1 MFLYWSLF
9 IIPAIISLST
19 RKFQSSYYS
28 RIILTTYALVVIV
41 FLGLRFEV
49 GPDWFLYKKN
59 MSIYAALDWKLLF
72 FYSDPAYAIVNKI
85 ATTLEF
91 GVWFPNLVCCV
102 VAVFGIVAFSFKL
115 PNPWLAIAV
124 AVPYVIIVLI
134 VNYTRQ
140 AAAFGFEL
148 LALVAL
154 YRGDLKKFY
163 IWVFMAV
170 AFHKTALFILI
181 FGLFYPSQRPALKYI
196 ILLIVSFMLFYLFLA
211 KDSLALVANYFG
223 TEMQSGGAFIRVLM
237 NAIAGACFIIFY
249 KYFDLSVQLKRFW
262 LGISLLSLLFIV
274 LLELSP
280 SSTAVDR
287 LALYLMPIQIFVYS
301 HIPEIIFGRGQKL
314 LSRFIIVCLYAVVLF
329 TWFQFGNFSWAW
341 VPYKFYPLEY
351 VT

>member
-9 IIPAIISLST
+9 IIPAVLSLSPSQ
-19 RKFQSSYYS
+19 FQFSFYS
-28 RIILTTYALVVIV
+28 RTILTTYALLVIV

-59 MSIYAALDWKLLF
+59 MAVYSSLDWKLLF
-72 FYSDPAYAIVNKI
+72 FYSDPAYAIVNKT
-85 ATTLEF
+85 ATSLGY
-91 GVWFPNLVCCV
+91 GVWFPNVVCC
-102 VAVFGIVAFSFKL
+102 AIAIIGIVAFSLKL
-115 PNPWLAIAV
+115 PNPWMAIAV

-154 YRGDLKKFY
+154 YRGNLKKFY
-163 IWVFMAV
+163 TLVFMAA

-196 ILLIVSFMLFYLFLA
+196 VLFIVSLLLFYLFLA
-211 KDSLALVANYFG
+211 QHSTALIANYFG
-223 TEMQSGGAFIRVLM
+223 SEMQSGGAFIRVLM
-237 NAIAGACFIIFY
+237 NAMAGTCFLIFY
-249 KYFDLSVQLKRFW
+249 KYFNLSSQLKRFW
-262 LGISLLSLLFIV
+262 LGVSLLSLLFIA
-274 LLELSP
+274 LLALSP

-301 HIPEIIFGRGQKL
+301 YIPEIIFGRGQKL
-314 LSRFIIVCLYAVVLF
+314 LSRFVIVCVYAAVLF
-329 TWFQFGNFSWAW
+329 IWFQFGNFSWAW
-341 VPYKFYPLEY
+341 VPYKFYPLEQ
-351 VT
+351 VI